1 MSIENKTKKINKNI
15 LENTRNA
22 LVLKVNE
29 QDNKSV
35 ALYIYNQVYE

>member
-22 LVLKVNE
+22 LVLKANE
-29 QDNKSV
+29 QDNKSA